1 MKIQQHKSILCMI
14 PEPSLLESL
23 INLLARLLII
33 GSFGYLG
40 VNRHSSAFER
50 YLQVV
55 SRDFVIIVV
64 KAFLLV
70 TLASMGII
78 FVLILVSPHF
88 TSSPCITALTVR
100 YVIDRF
106 LALSS
111 TSEDTT
117 VNLC

>member
-64 KAFLLV
+64 KAFLLF
-70 TLASMGII
+70 TLVSMGII
-78 FVLILVSPHF
+78 FVLMLVSPHF
-88 TSSPCITALTVR
+88 ISSPVHHRFNCALR
-100 YVIDRF
+100 
-106 LALSS
+106 
-111 TSEDTT
+111 
-117 VNLC
+117 N